1 MDPIFIWIEQ
11 TPYSIWVREEVS
23 VFAFPLM
30 LILHAVGMG
39 LLAGLH
45 IAICMRVLGFA
56 PGVPMP
62 ALRSYFPF
70 LWFGLAVNVFSGI
83 SLLIAYPTKA
93 LTNPLFYIKLGLI
106 AGALVG
112 LRWMRRNIFGIGL
125 APSFGGELP
134 ASAHRVAAL
143 SIFCWVSAIFA
154 GRWLAYT
161 YSRLMAS

>member
-11 TPYSIWVREEVS
+11 SAYSVWVREAVT
-23 VFAFPLM
+23 VWAFPFM

-45 IAICMRVLGFA
+45 IAICMRVLGLA
-56 PGVPMP
+56 PAVPLAAM
-62 ALRSYFPF
+62 RSFFPF
-70 LWFGLAVNVFSGI
+70 LWFGLAINVFSGV

-93 LTNPLFYIKLGLI
+93 LTNPLFYVKMSLI
-106 AGALVG
+106 AAALVG
-112 LRWMRRNIFGIGL
+112 LRWMRKNVFGSGL
-125 APSFGGELP
+125 PPS
-134 ASAHRVAAL
+134 ARTVAGL
-143 SIFCWVSAIFA
+143 SIFFWVGAIFA